1 MNGESSQDDGAYVR
15 PDQNREII
23 VTRSQKRMDDHVR
36 DVFMAAGY
44 DLDIPSDRARLAG
57 DIRFL
62 GDRRKTREGYRQLRI
77 RFIFSA
83 GGVFLAIVTVALQSV
98 FAPGLSEW
106 LAQHLPVSFKP
117 AGK

>member
-36 DVFMAAGY
+36 DVFTAAGY
-44 DLDIPSDRARLAG
+44 DFDLPSDRKRASDDL
-57 DIRFL
+57 RFL
-62 GDRRKTREGYRQLRI
+62 GDRRRTREGYRKARAGVVI
-77 RFIFSA
+77 AVGSA
-83 GGVFLAIVTVALQSV
+83 VLTAAVSAI
-98 FAPGLSEW
+98 APGLIEW
-106 LAQHLPVSFKP
+106 LALHIPVVTVRP